1 MRIAQT
7 FSNKIIGLTGV
18 QDCERITTEF
28 NRLTKDYYA
37 KEKYAIQ
44 QLRTLRQI
52 RIRLSLTKKTY
63 EMTGRDVEAELVI
76 RLLKNEEE
84 IVLTLISQ
92 ARGSDQLSTGGKH
105 THLNWSGKLIDLE
118 EVAYGLY
125 VSRCVNGG
133 RCDIKEI
140 VFALEQ
146 LFGVKLPHI
155 YNRLL
160 AIRNR
165 KNGRTPFL
173 KWLCERIEQDAYE
186 KDE

>member
-1 MRIAQT
+1 MKNTQT
-7 FSNKIIGLTGV
+7 FFCKVIALTGV
-18 QDCERITTEF
+18 QDYERITAEF

-37 KEKYAIQ
+37 KEKNPIQ
-44 QLRTLRQI
+44 RFRTLRQI
-52 RIRLSLTKKTY
+52 RIRLALAKRVY
-63 EMTGRDVEAELVI
+63 EVAGKETEYII

-84 IVLTLISQ
+84 IVLTFASQ
-92 ARGSDQLSTGGKH
+92 AKDSDLSPTGHKVVR
-105 THLNWSGKLIDLE
+105 LNWSGKLIDLVE
-118 EVAYGLY
+118 IVYGLY
-125 VSRCVNGG
+125 VGRCINGG

-140 VFALEQ
+140 VTAFEQ
-146 LFGVKLPHI
+146 LFGVRLSHI

-173 KWLCERIEQDAYE
+173 KWLSEQIERDADQ

>member
-1 MRIAQT
+1 MKTIKA
-7 FSNKIIGLTGV
+7 FSNKVIDLADV
-18 QDCERITTEF
+18 QDYERITAEF
-28 NRLTKDYYA
+28 NRLTKDYYT
-37 KEKYAIQ
+37 KEKNAIQ

-52 RIRLSLTKKTY
+52 RIRLSLAKKVY
-63 EMTGRDVEAELVI
+63 EVTGKETEYII

-92 ARGSDQLSTGGKH
+92 ACGLDMLPAGDRPVRLS
-105 THLNWSGKLIDLE
+105 WSGKLIDLVE
-118 EVAYGLY
+118 IAYGLY
-125 VSRCVNGG
+125 VSRCINGG

-140 VFALEQ
+140 IAGFEQ
-146 LFGVKLPHI
+146 LFGVRLPHI

-173 KWLCERIEQDAYE
+173 KWLCEQIERDADL

>member
-1 MRIAQT
+1 MKNTQT
-7 FSNKIIGLTGV
+7 FFCKVIALTGV
-18 QDCERITTEF
+18 QDYERITAEF

-37 KEKYAIQ
+37 KEKNPIQ
-44 QLRTLRQI
+44 RFRTLRQI
-52 RIRLSLTKKTY
+52 RIRLALAKRVY
-63 EMTGRDVEAELVI
+63 EVAGKETEYII

-84 IVLTLISQ
+84 IVLTFASQ
-92 ARGSDQLSTGGKH
+92 AKDSDLSPTGH
-105 THLNWSGKLIDLE
+105 MVVRLNWSGKLIDLVE
-118 EVAYGLY
+118 IVYGLY
-125 VSRCVNGG
+125 VGRCINGG

-140 VFALEQ
+140 VTAFEQ
-146 LFGVKLPHI
+146 LFGVRLSHI

-173 KWLCERIEQDAYE
+173 KWLSEQIERDVYE